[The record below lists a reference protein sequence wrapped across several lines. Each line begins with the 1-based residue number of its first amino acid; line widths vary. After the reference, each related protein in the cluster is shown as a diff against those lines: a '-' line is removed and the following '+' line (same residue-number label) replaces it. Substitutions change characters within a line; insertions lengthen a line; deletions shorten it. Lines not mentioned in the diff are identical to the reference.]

1 MNQQRTYTLKQLQ
14 TQTKYSEMLLNFS
27 TKLKESEPKQKALQ
41 TCIKWAAQ
49 GRGKQFTPQEDFNI
63 WLILAGRGWG
73 KTRTGA
79 EDVIKYAFEH
89 PNSLIAVVAPTFGD
103 LRRVCFG
110 GVSGLMSIIPEEC
123 FAEGTSEVGYS
134 VSRSEIILFNG
145 SKIVGF
151 SATEPNRL
159 RGSQFHR
166 AWCDELAAWQYP
178 ETFDQLMFGLRL
190 GENPQC
196 VITTTP
202 RPTKII
208 TDLLKRKDVHITTG
222 HTFENEANL
231 ASSALETLK
240 ERYAN
245 TRLGRQE
252 LYAEVLTDIEGALW
266 SYKMIEERRIKR
278 EEMPDLERIVVAIDP
293 AVTNTENSDETGI
306 VVCGRSGNKYYVL
319 EDKSGKYSPDE
330 WARIAI
336 RLFYD
341 TNADRIVA
349 EVNNGGDLVERLIR
363 TVDSKVPYTPVRA
376 SRGKLMRA
384 EPIAALYEQE
394 KVSHIGV
401 FSKLEEQ
408 MCSYTPEAR
417 QSPDRLDALVW
428 ALTELSDTRG
438 SAYWRIS

>member
-1 MNQQRTYTLKQLQ
+1 MSQSSLVEEQTQAIALAASIKWSQKEARLKQRT
-14 TQTKYSEMLLNFS
+14 
-27 TKLKESEPKQKALQ
+27 PD
-41 TCIKWAAQ
+41 
-49 GRGKQFTPQEDFNI
+49 EDFNI

-79 EDVIKYAFEH
+79 EDVYRYALSN
-89 PNSLIAVVAPTFGD
+89 PNTISAVVAPTFGD

-110 GVSGLMSIIPEEC
+110 GVSGLTSIIPNE
-123 FAEGTSEVGYS
+123 AYHNHDMTKGYN
-134 VSRSEIILFNG
+134 VSNSEIRLFNG
-145 SKIVGF
+145 SRIVGF

-208 TDLLKRKDVHITTG
+208 TDLLKRKDVYTTTG
-222 HTFENEANL
+222 NTFENEDNL

-319 EDKSGKYSPDE
+319 EDKSGKYSPDD
-330 WARIAI
+330 WARTAI
-336 RLFYD
+336 RLFYEL
-341 TNADRIVA
+341 NADRIVA

-363 TVDSKVPYTPVRA
+363 TIDSKVPYTPVRA
-376 SRGKLMRA
+376 SRGKMMRA
-384 EPIAALYEQE
+384 EPVAALYEQE
-394 KVSHIGV
+394 RVSHIGV
-401 FSKLEEQ
+401 FSQLEEQ

-417 QSPDRLDALVW
+417 TSPDRLDALVW